1 MKSRLW
7 HLLFYLTIEP
17 MTVIRLRQSQPFV
30 YALAGKGKPKF
41 KMPRGSSGER
51 LRMAV
56 GRPAMR
62 SAHTCA

>member
-1 MKSRLW
+1 
-7 HLLFYLTIEP
+7 

-51 LRMAV
+51 LRIAV